1 MGCFYF
7 DNERVNRNLRYVFE
21 YVIVFLLVFVINYF
35 LFIRKKKR
43 YNKKKVPVELAYL
56 LLVYKIDVKKINYK
70 RFVWIYSLVNTFIVS
85 TVYMIV
91 MYLVEGIVWQLIVGI
106 ILLVLLTIIC
116 YGIMGRV
123 YERKE

>member
-1 MGCFYF
+1 M
-7 DNERVNRNLRYVFE
+7 NRNLRYVFE

-91 MYLVEGIVWQLIVGI
+91 MYLVLGIVWQLIVGI
-106 ILLVLLTIIC
+106 ILLILLTIIC
-116 YGIMGRV
+116 YGIMGRI

>member
-1 MGCFYF
+1 M
-7 DNERVNRNLRYVFE
+7 RYVFE

-70 RFVWIYSLVNTFIVS
+70 RFVWIYSLVNTDYITVKKSNIIS
-85 TVYMIV
+85 T
-91 MYLVEGIVWQLIVGI
+91 ESD
-106 ILLVLLTIIC
+106 
-116 YGIMGRV
+116 
-123 YERKE
+123 K

>member
-1 MGCFYF
+1 M
-7 DNERVNRNLRYVFE
+7 NRNLRYVFE

-91 MYLVEGIVWQLIVGI
+91 MYLAEGIVWQLIVGI
-106 ILLVLLTIIC
+106 ILLILLTIIC
-116 YGIMGRV
+116 YGIMGRI